1 MFHKVTKDLAK
12 QLAHDGDLI
21 PVCSLID
28 QDQFRPLNLVQRQ
41 PKKRLWRTQ
50 HRYYKTGFRLCDVL
64 VPGQDSRNPDVQDSR
79 SITVKD
85 YIDGTVAWTIKLP
98 DDFVRTEVT
107 GAASTY
113 QGKSIKV
120 KRVEV
125 RPADLML
132 LQGERKI
139 NMDHSFIEGLRKRRE
154 NLYVIN
160 EAVQALEET
169 TFSKSSTIEGSILNE
184 ICVHFSLKV
193 RFLPRFKKCRGG
205 EQPPLFSTS
214 LCCLCSLTPLSMN
227 QGTRGNQRVIV
238 IPKDCVLAF
247 RIKPLIIQSESW
259 GISHYPDDETFVA
272 DGPTEES
279 DYSPDGGMEGLQR
292 EVEKECAELLQLSTD
307 LRAKFL
313 KSIIAMIINIDLLQ
327 ELKLKLEEAFEDA
340 DKCELKSENPD
351 LEDLLNTLQDSA
363 GNINLYLAGPV
374 LYTLQALGELTE
386 DQLLRL
392 AQSVKKQIVSKQLE
406 LVKSILKQDLHL
418 KEAFSLDAK
427 LVSSLQEEELNI
439 TKAMIELGGVTLQ
452 RNGPSFTGTGDLA
465 AFSALRALYVALYA
479 LHLLSRSD

>member
-28 QDQFRPLNLVQRQ
+28 QDQFRPLNLVRRQ

-50 HRYYKTGFRLCDVL
+50 HCYYKTGFRLCDVL

-107 GAASTY
+107 GATSTY

-125 RPADLML
+125 SPADLMM

-184 ICVHFSLKV
+184 ICVHFSLK
-193 RFLPRFKKCRGG
+193 
-205 EQPPLFSTS
+205 
-214 LCCLCSLTPLSMN
+214 
-227 QGTRGNQRVIV
+227 GTRGSQRVIV

-259 GISHYPDDETFVA
+259 GPA
-272 DGPTEES
+272 EES
-279 DYSPDGGMEGLQR
+279 DYSPDRGMEGLQR
-292 EVEKECAELLQLSTD
+292 EVEKECAELSQLSTD

-374 LYTLQALGELTE
+374 LYTLQALGELTA

-452 RNGPSFTGTGDLA
+452 SNGPSFTGTGDLA
-465 AFSALRALYVALYA
+465 AFSALKALYVALYA

>member
-21 PVCSLID
+21 PVRSFID
-28 QDQFRPLNLVQRQ
+28 QDQFTPLNLVRRQ
-41 PKKRLWRTQ
+41 PKKTLWRTQ

-85 YIDGTVAWTIKLP
+85 YIDGTVAWTVKLP

-184 ICVHFSLKV
+184 ICVHFSLK
-193 RFLPRFKKCRGG
+193 
-205 EQPPLFSTS
+205 
-214 LCCLCSLTPLSMN
+214 
-227 QGTRGNQRVIV
+227 GTRGHQRVIV

-259 GISHYPDDETFVA
+259 
-272 DGPTEES
+272 GPTEES

-292 EVEKECAELLQLSTD
+292 EVEKECAELSQLSTD

>member
-28 QDQFRPLNLVQRQ
+28 QDQFRPLNLVRRQ

-50 HRYYKTGFRLCDVL
+50 HCYYKTGFRLCDVL

-107 GAASTY
+107 GATSTY

-125 RPADLML
+125 SPADLMM

-184 ICVHFSLKV
+184 ICVHFSLK
-193 RFLPRFKKCRGG
+193 
-205 EQPPLFSTS
+205 
-214 LCCLCSLTPLSMN
+214 
-227 QGTRGNQRVIV
+227 GTRGSQRVIV

-259 GISHYPDDETFVA
+259 GPA
-272 DGPTEES
+272 EES

-292 EVEKECAELLQLSTD
+292 EVEKECAELSQLSTD

-452 RNGPSFTGTGDLA
+452 SNGPSFTGTGDLA
-465 AFSALRALYVALYA
+465 AFSALKALYVALYA

>member
-12 QLAHDGDLI
+12 QLDHDGDLI

-28 QDQFRPLNLVQRQ
+28 QDQFRPLNLVRRK
-41 PKKRLWRTQ
+41 PKKRLWRIQ

-64 VPGQDSRNPDVQDSR
+64 VPGQDSRNLDVQDSR

-85 YIDGTVAWTIKLP
+85 CIDGTVAWTIKTP

-125 RPADLML
+125 SPADLTL

-184 ICVHFSLKV
+184 IYVHFSLK
-193 RFLPRFKKCRGG
+193 
-205 EQPPLFSTS
+205 
-214 LCCLCSLTPLSMN
+214 
-227 QGTRGNQRVIV
+227 GTRGSQRVIV

-272 DGPTEES
+272 DAPTEES

-292 EVEKECAELLQLSTD
+292 EVEKECEELSQLSTD

-313 KSIIAMIINIDLLQ
+313 KSIIAMIININLLQ

-374 LYTLQALGELTE
+374 LYTLQALDELTE
-386 DQLLRL
+386 DQLLQL

-418 KEAFSLDAK
+418 KEAFILDAK

-452 RNGPSFTGTGDLA
+452 RNGPSFTGTSDLA
-465 AFSALRALYVALYA
+465 AFSALSALYVALYA

>member
-12 QLAHDGDLI
+12 QLAPDGDLL

-28 QDQFRPLNLVQRQ
+28 QDHFRPLYLVRRK
-41 PKKRLWRTQ
+41 PKKLWMT
-50 HRYYKTGFRLCDVL
+50 HPHYYKTGFRLCDIL
-64 VPGQDSRNPDVQDSR
+64 VPGQDSRNLDVQDSH
-79 SITVKD
+79 SITIED
-85 YIDGTVAWTIKLP
+85 CIDGRVECTIKLP
-98 DDFVRTEVT
+98 EDLVRTEVT

-113 QGKSIKV
+113 EVKSIEV
-120 KRVEV
+120 KRAEV
-125 RPADLML
+125 RPADLEI

-139 NMDHSFIEGLRKRRE
+139 NMNHSFIKDLRKRRE

-160 EAVQALEET
+160 EAVQALEKT
-169 TFSKSSTIEGSILNE
+169 TLYKSSTTEGSVLNE
-184 ICVHFSLKV
+184 IYVHFSLK
-193 RFLPRFKKCRGG
+193 
-205 EQPPLFSTS
+205 
-214 LCCLCSLTPLSMN
+214 
-227 QGTRGNQRVIV
+227 GTRGSKRVIV

-259 GISHYPDDETFVA
+259 GISHHPDDGTFVA
-272 DGPTEES
+272 DGPTADS
-279 DYSPDGGMEGLQR
+279 DYSPDGGMDGLQR
-292 EVEKECAELLQLSTD
+292 EVEKECAELSQLSTD
-307 LRAKFL
+307 LCAKFL
-313 KSIIAMIINIDLLQ
+313 KSITAVIINSDLLQ

-351 LEDLLNTLQDSA
+351 LEDLLSNLQDSA
-363 GNINLYLAGPV
+363 GSIHLDLVGPV
-374 LYTLQALGELTE
+374 LYTLHALDELTE

-392 AQSVKKQIVSKQLE
+392 AQSVEKQIISKQLE
-406 LVKSILKQDLHL
+406 LVKSILKQDFHL
-418 KEAFSLDAK
+418 KETFSVDAM

-465 AFSALRALYVALYA
+465 AFSALSALYVALYA